1 MHVPRTGE
9 RPTAAALRYRRGR
22 CPSPPAT
29 AASVRPTFD
38 SERGADT
45 SVLESRIESLAAW
58 VGELE
63 SRVRTTELATLD
75 EAGARELRRAL
86 EAIASHDP
94 DLGRKLEDK
103 IAVVGERLETLSSA
117 LASSASAL
125 AAKDGEIAELQRR
138 VDEHERRLELIATTG
153 RPPSDRGARDDLR
166 RAVSELSARVEA
178 LAESEARRRGELE
191 ELVARL
197 SSSNEHLGSL
207 ADDLRRR
214 LEEVASQPPT
224 PAAERLAALE
234 ERLAALELAAAEG
247 EPSAAELA
255 RQRTQLE
262 GLRMRLAAA
271 ERELAT
277 VSSSER
283 LTERI
288 DEVARRLCALEP
300 VIGLQGAGTLGLG
313 IASPLL
319 EVGRSS
325 AELRALELRLE
336 RAEAAERETRLEL
349 LAHVE
354 RLAQRIEERLA
365 SLRGPADGADPP
377 GGARSDPSTWAS
389 EGARVVSLHEAD
401 RA

>member
-1 MHVPRTGE
+1 
-9 RPTAAALRYRRGR
+9 
-22 CPSPPAT
+22 
-29 AASVRPTFD
+29 VRPTFD

-63 SRVRTTELATLD
+63 SRVRTTELATVD

-94 DLGRKLEDK
+94 DLGPKLEDK

-117 LASSASAL
+117 LASTASAL
-125 AAKDGEIAELQRR
+125 AAKDGEIAELRR
-138 VDEHERRLELIATTG
+138 RLDEHERRLEVMATAG
-153 RPPSDRGARDDLR
+153 SPSDHGARDDVR
-166 RAVSELSARVEA
+166 RALAELSARVEA
-178 LAESEARRRGELE
+178 LQESEGRRRDDLE
-191 ELVARL
+191 GLAARL
-197 SSSNEHLGSL
+197 ASSDEHLRSL
-207 ADDLRRR
+207 ADDLRRQ
-214 LEEVASQPPT
+214 LEEVASQPRT
-224 PAAERLAALE
+224 PAEERLAALE
-234 ERLAALELAAAEG
+234 ERLAALEHAAAEG

-255 RQRTQLE
+255 RQRAQLE
-262 GLRMRLAAA
+262 GLRMRVAAA
-271 ERELAT
+271 ERELAS

-283 LTERI
+283 LPERI
-288 DEVARRLCALEP
+288 DEVARRLSALEP
-300 VIGLQGAGTLGLG
+300 VIGLHGTGVLGLG
-313 IASPLL
+313 VPSPLL
-319 EVGRSS
+319 EAGRSS

-365 SLRGPADGADPP
+365 SLRGPAEGADPS
-377 GGARSDPSTWAS
+377 GEARSDPSTRAS
-389 EGARVVSLHEAD
+389 QGARVVPLLEAD